1 MTLALRQLVV
11 MAVVAAQLWA
21 GCARAATVCV
31 SRCGHD
37 GVESAVRHIHDHEH
51 GCLPAPAPA
60 HAECGCCIHLP
71 GPGQTQQV
79 APRTVASDRLT
90 PVSPVAAA
98 PDVRIH
104 PRAIPCTIVEAPR
117 GASRSSPLRA
127 IRTVRLLV

>member
-11 MAVVAAQLWA
+11 IAVVAAQLWA

-37 GVESAVRHIHDHEH
+37 GAESAVRHGHDHEH

-60 HAECGCCIHLP
+60 HAECGCCVHLP
-71 GPGQTQQV
+71 GPGQPQQV
-79 APRTVASDRLT
+79 APRKVASDRPT
-90 PVSPVAAA
+90 PVEAAA
-98 PDVRIH
+98 VPDVRSH
-104 PRAIPCTIVEAPR
+104 LLTTPCAIVEAPR